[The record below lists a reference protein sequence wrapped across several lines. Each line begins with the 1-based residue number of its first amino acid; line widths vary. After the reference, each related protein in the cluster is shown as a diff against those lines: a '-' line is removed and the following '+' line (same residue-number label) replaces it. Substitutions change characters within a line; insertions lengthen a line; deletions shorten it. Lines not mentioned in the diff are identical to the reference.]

1 MHFIV
6 LKNSLLRVIVYFKKC
21 FFHITVCI
29 MMMGLCLDTIYA
41 NNIQY
46 IKMTLQTDHIS

>member
-1 MHFIV
+1 
-6 LKNSLLRVIVYFKKC
+6 
-21 FFHITVCI
+21 

-46 IKMTLQTDHIS
+46 IKNDTTNRHTNGPEKYAPSRYFLIT